1 MIEYNIYIVYILKF
15 YYTNLKKVCDIHRH
29 SGETGKSPNENKYTI
44 KTSVT
49 FLYESY
55 GTS

>member
-29 SGETGKSPNENKYTI
+29 SGETGKSHNENKYTI